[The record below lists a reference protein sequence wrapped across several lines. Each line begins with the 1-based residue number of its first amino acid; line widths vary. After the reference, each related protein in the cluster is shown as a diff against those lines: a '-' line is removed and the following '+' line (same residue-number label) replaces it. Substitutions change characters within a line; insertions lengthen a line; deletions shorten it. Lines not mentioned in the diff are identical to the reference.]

1 MTVMTAPA
9 TVEDVRRWCDR
20 AGMRT
25 DSPLRLALMAT
36 TEAALAARDAAAG
49 ARSLTPD
56 GEREL
61 IQRVSEAAALGTERE
76 MLRLSRRLDVRL
88 AFGLTIAALLL
99 LAIGYTL
106 GRWQLDTDRSTIRNA
121 AFLGRLAELNDM
133 TLLRQ
138 HCENSAFQRDGRL
151 ACTLPAIW
159 IGAPSR

>member
-56 GEREL
+56 GEHEL

-106 GRWQLDTDRSTIRNA
+106 GRWQLNTEPKHDPRCS
-121 AFLGRLAELNDM
+121 LPGRLAKLNDM

-138 HCENSAFQRDGRL
+138 HCENSVF
-151 ACTLPAIW
+151 PA
-159 IGAPSR
+159 R